1 MCETAAITAL
11 LSPLPTLCQPA
22 PVLGCTCRAAGKG
35 GANGSLR
42 FELGVRP
49 NTNKN
54 IIDAAGLCDRWRTMI
69 NNALV
74 ADPKVRKIVNHGSSC
89 FAAALGHLA
98 RHSLFATAWPQLAAC
113 NG

>member
-69 NNALV
+69 NNALA
-74 ADPKVRKIVNHGSSC
+74 ADPKVRGKLI
-89 FAAALGHLA
+89 AAALWQ
-98 RHSLFATAWPQLAAC
+98 R
-113 NG
+113 